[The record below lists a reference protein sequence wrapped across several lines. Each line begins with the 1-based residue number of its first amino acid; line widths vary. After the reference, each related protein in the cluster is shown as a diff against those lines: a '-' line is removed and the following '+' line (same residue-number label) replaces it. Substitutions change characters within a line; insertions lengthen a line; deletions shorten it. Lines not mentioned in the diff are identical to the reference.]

1 MSFTSSRAG
10 ALLALVAGAAAIAFS
25 PIFVRL
31 TETGPA
37 AAGFWRLALALPALA
52 LMARQSRSASGGVG
66 GPHLMTIVAGL
77 FFALDLGFW
86 HYGIKFTTV
95 ANSTIL
101 ANLSPAFVT
110 LGAWLLLGERPG
122 WRFVAGLALAFA
134 GVWIIAA
141 TKGGGAGLNP
151 RLGDALSVI
160 TSVWYAGYLLAVR
173 KARAEQSTSQVMFWS
188 SAAGAPLILAAAVAL
203 HERILPTSAGGWM
216 ACAGLAVVHVAGQ
229 GLIAWALGRLPAAT
243 ASVVVLVQPVLSAI
257 LGWLIFTEPMAP
269 LQVLG
274 GAVALTG
281 VVLAQLA
288 AARAPAPDPAAVRV
302 AGS

>member
-1 MSFTSSRAG
+1 MGFSSSRAA

-37 AAGFWRLALALPALA
+37 AAGFWRLAIALPALA
-52 LMARQSRSASGGVG
+52 LLARQSRTPGRGASG
-66 GPHLMTIVAGL
+66 PSPMTLIAGL

-122 WRFVAGLALAFA
+122 WRFVAGLALAFV

-151 RLGDALSVI
+151 RLGDALSVT

-173 KARAEQSTSQVMFWS
+173 KARAVESASQVMFWS
-188 SAAGAPLILAAAVAL
+188 SAAGAPLVLAAAFAL
-203 HERILPTSAGGWM
+203 HEQILPTSAGGWM
-216 ACAGLAVVHVAGQ
+216 ACVGLGAVHVAGQ

-243 ASVVVLVQPVLSAI
+243 ASVVVLVQPVLSAL
-257 LGWLIFTEPMAP
+257 LGWVIFAEPMAP

-274 GAVALTG
+274 GAVALSG

-288 AARAPAPDPAAVRV
+288 AARAARQTPAQVSA
-302 AGS
+302 S